1 MPLISN
7 NKKVLV
13 IAYFFPPIG
22 GGGIQRTMK
31 FVKYLPDFNWEPIVL
46 TVKDGLWISKD
57 DSLLNGL
64 SNDLKIFRTN
74 CFGLQSVF
82 KSSWNKKNNTMQYNS
97 MSDIIK
103 KFYRNILRIVF
114 FLLPDFASGWFFYAA
129 RTGEKIINSNDIDII
144 YTTSPPFSEHFIG
157 WILKKMTKKK
167 WVADFRDSHVS
178 DPNLSNDFKGS
189 IKRFK
194 RKIYE
199 KKIILNSDLII
210 TATDP
215 IRQDLLNRYQGKL
228 SESEVITI
236 TNGFDRDD
244 FKNLQKINHNN
255 KLTITYTGTFQG
267 KQTAFYFIES
277 LKSAIKENKNLMN
290 DIHIRFIGEF
300 SHYDKELFSDDEIKD
315 VIEII
320 EYVPY
325 EKSLAYQI
333 NSDVNL
339 LIISASKKEGGDQIF
354 TGKIF
359 EYIGAD
365 KPIFALV
372 PNGVAKDLI
381 LSEKLGIVADPK
393 NVLDIKL
400 KILYLYKL
408 WKNNK
413 LEIVQDTALLEKFER
428 KELTRILA
436 NNFNDLIK

>member
-1 MPLISN
+1 MPA

-22 GGGIQRTMK
+22 GGGIQRTIK
-31 FVKYLPDFNWEPIVL
+31 FVKYLPDFNWEPIIL

-57 DSLLNGL
+57 NSLSKTIPEN
-64 SNDLKIFRTN
+64 LKIYRTK
-74 CFGLQSVF
+74 CFGIKTYF
-82 KSSWNKKNNTMQYNS
+82 KYVKKNKYDNIPKKINPIGYILQ
-97 MSDIIK
+97 II
-103 KFYRNILRIVF
+103 FNLI
-114 FLLPDFASGWFFYAA
+114 LPDFAIGWYYY
-129 RTGEKIINSNDIDII
+129 TVKIGEEIIQSNDIDLI
-144 YTTSPPFSEHFIG
+144 YTTSPPFSEHLIG
-157 WILKKMTKKK
+157 WILKKKTKKK
-167 WVADFRDSHVS
+167 WIADFRDSFVS
-178 DPNLSNDFKGS
+178 DPNLSNDLVGFAQ
-189 IKRFK
+189 RFT

-199 KKIILNSDLII
+199 KIIISNSDLII

-215 IRQDLLNRYQGKL
+215 IRQDLLDRYQGKL
-228 SESEVITI
+228 SECEIITI

-244 FKNLQKINHNN
+244 FKNLQKINHKN
-255 KLTITYTGTFQG
+255 KKMTITYTGTFQG

-339 LIISASKKEGGDQIF
+339 LIISVSKKEGGDQIF

-359 EYIGAD
+359 EYIGAG
-365 KPIFALV
+365 KPIFGLV
-372 PNGVAKDLI
+372 PDGIAKDLI
-381 LSEKLGIVADPK
+381 LTEKLGIVADP
-393 NVLDIKL
+393 NNISDIKT
-400 KILYLYKL
+400 KIMHIYEL
-408 WKNNK
+408 WKK
-413 LEIVQDTALLEKFER
+413 DLLIMNSNPELFRVYER

-436 NNFNDLIK
+436 DNFNKLINN